1 MSPSTQIDCCN
12 LTTAP
17 AVLTQLSEQPQGLR
31 VLGQVVYGDPPV
43 AKVERGVLKIL
54 GDVIPARDMGAE
66 RIVARE
72 FEERT
77 GLMVGHPHTLMP
89 ERAANFLQE
98 VVPGLPGP
106 VHGKVAEDRFRVE
119 DVDWVPEIHV
129 REGSSD
135 NWQLDVSFLTK
146 GGQQADT
153 DTLLRAW
160 RSGTGLVSL
169 MDGGFAPLTSGWLER
184 YGNILRE
191 LWEERNERGE
201 VSPYCAPAI
210 AELLDDEQEWSPPD
224 LTRLKTFL
232 DEGDGLAET
241 PLPEDFQG
249 ELRSYQQVGVDWMQS
264 LQVWGSMAFW
274 PTTWGWVKPSRHW

>member
-1 MSPSTQIDCCN
+1 
-12 LTTAP
+12 
-17 AVLTQLSEQPQGLR
+17 
-31 VLGQVVYGDPPV
+31 
-43 AKVERGVLKIL
+43 
-54 GDVIPARDMGAE
+54 MGALKSTCVK
-66 RIVARE
+66 R
-72 FEERT
+72 
-77 GLMVGHPHTLMP
+77 P
-89 ERAANFLQE
+89 
-98 VVPGLPGP
+98 
-106 VHGKVAEDRFRVE
+106 
-119 DVDWVPEIHV
+119 
-129 REGSSD
+129 SD

-169 MDGGFAPLTSGWLER
+169 MDGGFAPLPSGWLER

-249 ELRSYQQVGVDWMQS
+249 ELRSYQQVGVDWMQFLAGMGFHGILADDMGLGKTIQTLVNLS
-264 LQVWGSMAFW
+264 VAGGPHLVVA
-274 PTTWGWVKPSRHW
+274 PTSVLRNWEKKKPSVLCPI